1 MEPSALNMSVESVMV
16 SSMPQAHQTFEPL
29 VQRLAPHSKLLR
41 AWQLKGGIS
50 AQMTAL
56 EFERPNGQISKVI
69 ARQPSAGT
77 LAHNPRAAQDEFKL
91 LQLTHA
97 LGLATPTPYQLD
109 QSGAIFPTPYLVIE
123 YIEGAME
130 FAPTHLDDFTRQLA
144 THLAKIHR
152 VDGSQLELSFLP
164 KHTTVFADH
173 VGPRPASVNESLA
186 EGRIRNM
193 VESAWPLPQRNAP
206 ALLHGDYWPGNIL
219 WRDEQLVAVIDW
231 EDAALGDPLM
241 DFAISR
247 LDILWIFGR
256 TAFESF
262 TRHYQAL
269 MPIDYTDLPYW
280 DLGAALR
287 LSRLAGTNLAEWVAF
302 FPPFG
307 RHDITEQTFRDHY
320 RFFVTQ
326 AFEKLAIQAGQG

>member
-1 MEPSALNMSVESVMV
+1 
-16 SSMPQAHQTFEPL
+16 MPQAHQTFEPL

-77 LAHNPRAAQDEFKL
+77 LAHNPRAAHDEFKL

-144 THLAKIHR
+144 AQLAKIHSAA
-152 VDGSQLELSFLP
+152 VSQLDLSFLP
-164 KHTTVFADH
+164 KDTAVFADH
-173 VGPRPASVNESLA
+173 TGRRSTSMNESLD

-193 VESAWPLPQRNAP
+193 VESAWPLPQRNPP

-231 EDAALGDPLM
+231 EDAAVGDPLA

-247 LDILWIFGR
+247 LDILWILGFD
-256 TAFESF
+256 AFESF
-262 TRHYQAL
+262 TRYYQAM
-269 MPIDYTDLPYW
+269 MPMDYTYLPYW
-280 DLGAALR
+280 DLCAALR
-287 LSRLAGTNLAEWVAF
+287 LVHLAGANLAEWAAYF
-302 FPPFG
+302 IPFG

-326 AFEKLAIQAGQG
+326 AFEKLAIQASQG